1 MPNRTELL
9 MEAIKRM
16 EKFKLHPNTI
26 RDLKNGKVNV
36 SKQMGALYWA
46 DKDEQEIIA
55 KFEYEHN
62 ALVYHAI
69 YTPAQFGRCLS
80 LLFVSQYEEEWEM
93 DNKDIEELYPLAMVI
108 NLDDEWCSDM
118 GCIGVQ
124 PMFGGLVRTA

>member
-16 EKFKLHPNTI
+16 EKLKLHPNTI

-55 KFEYEHN
+55 KFEY
-62 ALVYHAI
+62 
-69 YTPAQFGRCLS
+69 
-80 LLFVSQYEEEWEM
+80 
-93 DNKDIEELYPLAMVI
+93 
-108 NLDDEWCSDM
+108 
-118 GCIGVQ
+118 
-124 PMFGGLVRTA
+124 